1 MIAWNSLSRRLI
13 TTKCRFRRL
22 PCRQAIASTSLQ
34 PHSRRLRRRSRG
46 ATKDK
51 SNPAF
56 KSKYADLSSVWD
68 ACRQALT
75 ENGVKRGSGR
85 WGDGTQATIVTRLM
99 HTSGQWIEGTL
110 IVRPAKPTRRGI
122 GSAITY
128 ARRYALAAMV
138 GVCPEDD
145 DGNAASDRNKT
156 ERSNNDREAEPH
168 RLMIESMIR
177 AASSMSIDE
186 MRDAWSR
193 GKTACEARG
202 DTDGWSARRTQCPAF
217 RTGICEGASMSAL
230 YELTDEWQQAVEAL
244 DAMPDLS
251 PEVIADTLAGIE
263 SQWKDKAVAVATM
276 IRNYEAAAEAKAAEA
291 VRMSERAKAEQKR
304 ADGLRAYLLAQMQA
318 TGTKRIDAPG
328 FAMVRRSNPG
338 AVSIADASALLAA
351 YWRVIPEKREPDKK
365 SIGEALKRGEAVPGA
380 EAGAVRALQVA

>member
-1 MIAWNSLSRRLI
+1 MQTSDSINELA
-13 TTKCRFRRL
+13 TAFAKA
-22 PCRQAIASTSLQ
+22 QAKIE
-34 PHSRRLRRRSRG
+34 G

-51 SNPAF
+51 NNPAF
-56 KSKYADLSSVWD
+56 KSKYADLSSVWE

-75 ENGVKRGSGR
+75 ENGLSVVQVAE
-85 WGDGTQATIVTRLM
+85 GDGTQATIVTRLM

-110 IVRPAKPTRRGI
+110 IVRPAKTDAQGI

-202 DTDGWSARRTQCPAF
+202 DTDGWSRLRAALNARH
-217 RTGICEGASMSAL
+217 SAL
-230 YELTDEWQQAVEAL
+230 
-244 DAMPDLS
+244 
-251 PEVIADTLAGIE
+251 E
-263 SQWKDKAVAVATM
+263 S
-276 IRNYEAAAEAKAAEA
+276 AK
-291 VRMSERAKAEQKR
+291 
-304 ADGLRAYLLAQMQA
+304 
-318 TGTKRIDAPG
+318 
-328 FAMVRRSNPG
+328 
-338 AVSIADASALLAA
+338 
-351 YWRVIPEKREPDKK
+351 EP
-365 SIGEALKRGEAVPGA
+365 A
-380 EAGAVRALQVA
+380 

>member
-1 MIAWNSLSRRLI
+1 MQTSDSINELA
-13 TTKCRFRRL
+13 TAFAKA
-22 PCRQAIASTSLQ
+22 QAKIE
-34 PHSRRLRRRSRG
+34 G

-75 ENGVKRGSGR
+75 ENGLSVVQVAE
-85 WGDGTQATIVTRLM
+85 GDGTQATIVTRLM

-110 IVRPAKPTRRGI
+110 IVRPAKTDAQGI

-186 MRDAWSR
+186 MRDAWSC

-202 DTDGWSARRTQCPAF
+202 DTDGWSRLRAALNARH
-217 RTGICEGASMSAL
+217 SAL
-230 YELTDEWQQAVEAL
+230 
-244 DAMPDLS
+244 
-251 PEVIADTLAGIE
+251 E
-263 SQWKDKAVAVATM
+263 S
-276 IRNYEAAAEAKAAEA
+276 AK
-291 VRMSERAKAEQKR
+291 
-304 ADGLRAYLLAQMQA
+304 
-318 TGTKRIDAPG
+318 
-328 FAMVRRSNPG
+328 
-338 AVSIADASALLAA
+338 
-351 YWRVIPEKREPDKK
+351 EP
-365 SIGEALKRGEAVPGA
+365 A
-380 EAGAVRALQVA
+380 